1 MLDSGKVKEAMYK
14 KIVASAALSLFIFT
28 GCDQKTETPFKGET
42 AEAETDG
49 PVMITDDLAG
59 KTNLLGL
66 RLLNDL
72 SEGGSKNMAVSPAS
86 ITGMFA
92 PLQRGAA
99 GATEEEM
106 KKVLGDTAVF
116 RSFIH
121 QYNRQDNGT
130 SIANLLVLDKDLKL
144 TDEYRKNT
152 SPTEVEIA
160 DFKAD
165 PEKERQDINSWVEQN
180 TRDLIK
186 DFLKEGSITR
196 QTVLVALN
204 ATVFEGNWTM
214 PFDEKATRE
223 DIFHAPGREVNT
235 SMMGGK
241 GEYIFSREKEDCTM
255 VSLPYNKKGTE
266 EDSSVSF
273 VILMPNEGVDF
284 SGFLGDLTWEKLAG
298 LLPAGDAR
306 KREIILQMPKFEI
319 KTPTLELDKAL
330 KKEGLGNV
338 FDPERA
344 DFSKLSPA
352 KGLYL
357 DQVYHQCYVKVDEK
371 GTKAAAASGG
381 VVMRMSLPLQIRI
394 DRPFVW
400 FIYDAEHK
408 LVLFCGTYVDPS
420 L

>member
-1 MLDSGKVKEAMYK
+1 MYK
-14 KIVASAALSLFIFT
+14 KMVASAALSFLFFA
-28 GCDQKTETPFKGET
+28 GCDQKTETPFTGET
-42 AEAETDG
+42 SEQDTAG
-49 PVMITDDLAG
+49 PAVITADLAG

-66 RLLNDL
+66 RLLNNL
-72 SEGGSKNMAVSPAS
+72 SEGGKKNMAVSPVS
-86 ITGMFA
+86 ITGMFS

-106 KKVLGDTAVF
+106 LNILGDTTVF
-116 RSFIH
+116 RRFVN
-121 QYNRQDNGT
+121 QYNRQDNGI

-144 TDEYRKNT
+144 TDEYKKNT
-152 SPTEVEIA
+152 SPSEVEIA

-165 PEKERQDINSWVEQN
+165 PEKERLEINSWVEQN
-180 TRDLIK
+180 TKELIK
-186 DFLKEGSITR
+186 DFLKSGSITR

-204 ATVFEGNWTM
+204 ATVFEGNWTV

-223 DIFHAPGREVNT
+223 DVFHAPGRDVNT

-241 GEYIFSREKEDCTM
+241 GEYIFSRENGNCTM
-255 VSLPYNKKGTE
+255 VSLPYNKKGTDG
-266 EDSSVSF
+266 DSSVSF
-273 VILMPNEGVDF
+273 VILMPDEDVEF
-284 SGFLGDLTWEKLAG
+284 SGFLGGLTWEKMAG
-298 LLPAGDAR
+298 LLPAADAR

-330 KKEGLGNV
+330 KKEGLGHI

-344 DFSKLSPA
+344 DFSKLSPE

-381 VVMRMSLPLQIRI
+381 VMMKMSLPLQVRI

-408 LVLFCGTYVDPS
+408 LILFCGTYVAPS
-420 L
+420 SSNDGMGL